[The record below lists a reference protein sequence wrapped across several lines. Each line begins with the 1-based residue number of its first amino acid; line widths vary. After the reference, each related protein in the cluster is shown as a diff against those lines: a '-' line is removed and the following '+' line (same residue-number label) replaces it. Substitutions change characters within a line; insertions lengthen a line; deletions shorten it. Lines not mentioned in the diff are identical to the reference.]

1 MNVKNLPA
9 LAAAEG
15 RTINNAESQ
24 SYGMLL
30 NRALI
35 ELDQRLRRDNLTSDI
50 LMSNCIHDA
59 AYFIVKKD
67 PEIVYWLNQNLIEVM
82 SWQEDPAIKSTE
94 VLLGAELDIGTTWA
108 NGNTIP
114 NDASIEYITEFLEN
128 L

>member
-1 MNVKNLPA
+1 
-9 LAAAEG
+9 
-15 RTINNAESQ
+15 
-24 SYGMLL
+24 
-30 NRALI
+30 
-35 ELDQRLRRDNLTSDI
+35 
-50 LMSNCIHDA
+50 
-59 AYFIVKKD
+59 
-67 PEIVYWLNQNLIEVM
+67 M